1 MKNPF
6 SQIVRKKV
14 EALMNARGIK
24 KTKLGEILS
33 TGRGAE
39 SNQQKYLRAT
49 RFFEST
55 ADVGIDKLLKLV
67 EFFEKPLGYF
77 LDSKTSLRLT
87 SSDIHSPTASKP
99 LEEIEKSLRQMDLDE
114 NFIQNQLHQLKAME
128 AYNAEK
134 DAK

>member
-6 SQIVRKKV
+6 SQVVRKKV

-33 TGRGAE
+33 IGKGAE
-39 SNQQKYLRAT
+39 SNQQKYLRAN
-49 RFFEST
+49 RFLEST

-77 LDSKTSLRLT
+77 LDSKM
-87 SSDIHSPTASKP
+87 SSYLASPDIHSPTAPKP
-99 LEEIEKSLRQMDLDE
+99 LEEIEKGLRQMDLDE

-134 DAK
+134 NAK